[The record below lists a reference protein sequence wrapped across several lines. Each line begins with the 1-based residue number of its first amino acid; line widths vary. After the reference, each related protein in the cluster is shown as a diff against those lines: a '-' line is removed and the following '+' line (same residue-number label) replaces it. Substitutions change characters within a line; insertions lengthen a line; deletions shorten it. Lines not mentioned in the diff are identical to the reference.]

1 MSEHTH
7 PHTHEHHDGAANKEE
22 IVALLGYMIDHNK
35 HHADEI
41 HEMAHGVSGEAAEL
55 LHDAVGLFA
64 DGTKKL
70 EAALAILK
78 GE

>member
-35 HHADEI
+35 HHAEEI
-41 HEMAHGVSGEAAEL
+41 HEMAHGLNGEAAGL
-55 LHDAVGLFA
+55 LHEAVGLFT
-64 DGTKKL
+64 DGNEML
-70 EAALAILK
+70 EAALEILK